1 LGGAWVPSAAAES
14 LASRAASRARP
25 GKAPRGAP
33 EAVSRDFTMLNDI
46 NMTLVNGFN
55 TNGAAN
61 EFSYSGTISY
71 NGEDFI
77 EHDGG
82 FTIGALMYE
91 DYLASL
97 E

>member
-1 LGGAWVPSAAAES
+1 
-14 LASRAASRARP
+14 
-25 GKAPRGAP
+25 
-33 EAVSRDFTMLNDI
+33 MLNDI